1 MPSDP
6 ILQVLWGLGILVQL
20 IGWALIP
27 RAIMIARTPPA
38 AIAWAFALA
47 VLPLIAI
54 PLFLVF
60 GDSRFVGYTLAAK
73 GDVPELTRARD
84 ALVSELEAFEVH
96 TPEQWQQAAVVAR
109 NLTKLPATHSNR
121 LELLINGEATF
132 NAIFDAIDNAKRCVL
147 VQFYIINDD
156 KLGRAFLDVL
166 CRAAARGVTIHLL
179 YDDVGS
185 KKITPD
191 YLATLRSH
199 GIKAHA
205 FKTNRRR
212 GSRFQINFRNHLKL
226 VIVDNTSAFLG
237 GLNVGDEYM
246 GRSPRFGPWRDT
258 HVRLAGPAIAA
269 LQLSFIEDWYYV
281 TGKVHDHELPAVAA
295 GPRTEAKVFA
305 IPGGPI
311 GNLSVGQATILEGIA
326 QARHRLWIATPYL
339 VPPAPVRTAL
349 QMAALRGVDVRILL
363 PGMPDHTLPWWAAYT
378 NYPALRAAGIK
389 VFRYHPGFMHQKV
402 LLADDDFAIV
412 GSINLDFRSLLLN
425 FELSIGV
432 CDQTFATEVARMFE
446 ADFASAK
453 KEDLKIYEKG
463 SWWFRFRARLASLVS
478 PEE

>member
-1 MPSDP
+1 MESVF
-6 ILQVLWGLGILVQL
+6 QVIGIIGIIIQL

-27 RAIMIARTPPA
+27 RAIMVARTPQA

-47 VLPLIAI
+47 VLPLVAI
-54 PLFLVF
+54 PLFLIF
-60 GDSRFVGYTLAAK
+60 GDSRFVGYTLAGK
-73 GDVPELTRARD
+73 GGVKELKHARD
-84 ALVSELEAFEVH
+84 TLIKELEPFKVS
-96 TPEQWQQAAVVAR
+96 TPDQWQQAARVAER
-109 NLTKLPATHSNR
+109 LTGLPPSHSNR
-121 LELLINGEATF
+121 LKLLVNGEATF
-132 NAIFDAIDNAKRCVL
+132 KAIFEAIEAAERCVL

-156 KLGRAFLDVL
+156 QLGRDFLEVL
-166 CRAAARGVTIHLL
+166 CRAASRGVKIHLL

-185 KKITPD
+185 KKMTQA
-191 YLATLRSH
+191 YLETMKRH

-205 FKTNRRR
+205 FKTNRKR
-212 GSRFQINFRNHLKL
+212 GTRFQINFRNHRKL
-226 VIVDNTSAFLG
+226 VLVDNTCAFLG

-246 GRSPRFGPWRDT
+246 GRSERFGPWRDT
-258 HVRLAGPAIAA
+258 HVRVEGPAIAA

-281 TGKVHDHELPAVAA
+281 TGKVHTHELPDVA
-295 GPRTEAKVFA
+295 TEQKQGATVFA

-311 GNLSVGQATILEGIA
+311 GKLSIGQAVILQGIA
-326 QARHRLWIATPYL
+326 QARQRLWIATPYL
-339 VPPAPVRTAL
+339 VPPSPVRTAL

-363 PGMPDHTLPWWAAYT
+363 PGMADHTLPWWAAYT

-432 CDQTFATEVARMFE
+432 CDREFAGEIETMFE
-446 ADFASAK
+446 ADFASSRE
-453 KEDLKIYEKG
+453 EDLKKFEKG
-463 SWWFRFRARLASLVS
+463 SYWFRLKARLASLVS